1 MTATF
6 RAELSKT
13 PAALL
18 LAACLAFALPAAALP
33 AAAAGADQGPRTGA
47 KTGETTGETTGEKS
61 SERDRYMPDAD
72 APRSA
77 VPELYRWDLGPL
89 YPAVGEWE
97 QARTAVEAGL
107 GAIAACQ
114 GKLHESAETL
124 RRCLDTKYD
133 LQKSLERLWVY
144 ASAEFSVDRQVAAA
158 QARLDRIKLLGTQF
172 DNTAAFIEPE
182 LLRMD
187 ESRIREFL
195 DADQKLAVYRHELE
209 DLLRR
214 KAHILS
220 PEAESVLALS
230 GDLRGGPYAMLNALQ
245 QDTEFPEIT
254 DEDGKTVRL
263 AFANFPRYRG
273 SKVRS
278 VRKEAVEKF
287 FATLAAR
294 QRSFAASL
302 DMGVKR
308 DIYVARARRYGSAL
322 EASLDADAVPVA
334 VFDMLLDTMEQNL
347 PRTLHRYIELRRK
360 VLGVDAVHYYDL
372 YAPLMPSV
380 TRTVPYGEA
389 QELIRISLQPLGR
402 DYLDVLTKGMDLKSG
417 WVDLYP
423 NKGKR
428 SGAYQ
433 TDAYDVH
440 PYVFLNYMEELDDA
454 FTAAHEFGHA
464 LHSHLAN
471 AAQAYPNASPPI
483 FLAEIASTFNEEL
496 LLSHLLQQAKTRE
509 EKLSLLTKRLE
520 NIRQTAIRQI
530 LFAEFERDIHAEVE
544 GGGALTAERTN
555 EIYLALVRKYYG
567 PEYVID
573 ANDEVEWTYVP
584 HFYYNFYVYKYATG
598 LMSSV
603 ALARR
608 VLAGEPGAVDAY
620 LDLLRAGGSDYPL
633 ELLRRAG
640 IDLTKPDAIVETFD
654 LFVETMDEFERLL

>member
-1 MTATF
+1 MEMGQTRSLAG
-6 RAELSKT
+6 R
-13 PAALL
+13 PAGTTLAGLGTTLAGLGTTLALL
-18 LAACLAFALPAAALP
+18 GSLVASAAVVAAPRAAA
-33 AAAAGADQGPRTGA
+33 RS
-47 KTGETTGETTGEKS
+47 TTE
-61 SERDRYMPDAD
+61 ERIYMPDAE

-77 VPELYRWDLGPL
+77 VPVRYLWDLGPL
-89 YPAVGEWE
+89 FADVDAWE
-97 QARTAVEAGL
+97 RGRAAVEEGL
-107 GAIAACQ
+107 AAIAACE
-114 GKLHESAETL
+114 GRLHESAEVL
-124 RRCLDTKYD
+124 ARCFDTKYA
-133 LQKSLERLWVY
+133 LQKNLERLWVY
-144 ASAEFSVDRQVAAA
+144 ASAEFSVDRQVSAA
-158 QARLDRIKLLGTQF
+158 QARLDRVKLLGTQF
-172 DNTAAFIEPE
+172 DKTAAFVEPE
-182 LLRMD
+182 LLRVD
-187 ESRIREFL
+187 EARLREFM
-195 DADQKLAVYRHELE
+195 ADPTLAVYRHELD

-220 PEAESVLALS
+220 PEGETVLALS

-287 FATLAAR
+287 FATLAGR

-308 DIYVARARRYGSAL
+308 DIYVARARQYDTAL
-322 EASLDADAVPVA
+322 EAALDADAVPVP
-334 VFDMLLDTMEQNL
+334 VFDMLLKTMEDNL

-360 VLGVDAVHYYDL
+360 VLGIDKVHYYDL

-380 TRTVPYGEA
+380 TRTVPYADA
-389 QELIRISLQPLGR
+389 QRLIHESLKPLGP
-402 DYLDVLTKGMDLKSG
+402 DYLAVLTKGMDLDSG

-440 PYVFLNYMEELDDA
+440 PFVFLNYMEELDDA

-464 LHSHLAN
+464 MHSHLTN
-471 AAQAYPNASPPI
+471 GAQAYPNAAPPI

-496 LLSHLLQQAKTRE
+496 LLSHLLANAKTRE

-555 EIYLALVRKYYG
+555 ELYLALVRKYYG
-567 PEYVID
+567 PEFVVD
-573 ANDEVEWTYVP
+573 ENDEVEWTYVP

-598 LMSSV
+598 LMASV

-608 VLAGEPGAVDAY
+608 VLAGEPGATEAY
-620 LDLLRAGGSDYPL
+620 LGLLKSGGSDYPL

-654 LFVETMDEFERLL
+654 LFAETMDEFEELL

>member
-1 MTATF
+1 MTKQSRFRVGRPAVTALVLLGVLLASRAPA
-6 RAELSKT
+6 RAE
-13 PAALL
+13 
-18 LAACLAFALPAAALP
+18 
-33 AAAAGADQGPRTGA
+33 
-47 KTGETTGETTGEKS
+47 E
-61 SERDRYMPDAD
+61 ERRYMPDAE

-77 VPELYRWDLGPL
+77 VPAQFRWDLGPL
-89 YPAVGEWE
+89 FSAVDAWE
-97 QARTAVEAGL
+97 KARAEVEAGL
-107 GAIAACQ
+107 AAITACE
-114 GKLHESAETL
+114 GRLHQSAEVL
-124 RRCLDTKYD
+124 AQCLDTKYA
-133 LQKSLERLWVY
+133 LQKTLERLWVY
-144 ASAEFSVDRQVAAA
+144 ASAEFSVDRQVSAA
-158 QARLDRIKLLGTQF
+158 QARLDRVKLLGTQF
-172 DNTAAFIEPE
+172 DRTAAFIEPE
-182 LLRMD
+182 LLAMD
-187 ESRIREFL
+187 EARLREFMA
-195 DADQKLAVYRHELE
+195 ADGALAVYRHELD

-220 PEAESVLALS
+220 PEGETVLALS

-245 QDTEFPEIT
+245 QDMEFPEIT
-254 DEDGKTVRL
+254 DEEGQTVRL

-287 FATLAAR
+287 FATLAGR

-308 DIYVARARRYGSAL
+308 DIYVARARRYDSAL
-322 EASLDADAVPVA
+322 QASLDADAVPVA
-334 VFDMLLDTMEQNL
+334 VFDMLLKTMEDNL
-347 PRTLHRYIELRRK
+347 PRTLHRYIQLRAK
-360 VLGVDAVHYYDL
+360 VLGIDKVHYYDL

-380 TRTVPYGEA
+380 TRTVPYAEA
-389 QELIRISLQPLGR
+389 QTLIHQSLEPLGP
-402 DYLDVLTKGMDLKSG
+402 DYLSVLTRGMDLSAG

-440 PYVFLNYMEELDDA
+440 PFVFLNYMEELDDA

-464 LHSHLAN
+464 MHSHLAN
-471 AAQAYPNASPPI
+471 GAQAYPNASPPI

-496 LLSHLLQQAKTRE
+496 LLSHLLANAKSRE

-555 EIYLALVRKYYG
+555 EIYLNLVRKYYG
-567 PEYVID
+567 PEFVIEP
-573 ANDEVEWTYVP
+573 NDEVEWTYVP

-598 LMSSV
+598 LMASV

-608 VLAGEPGAVDAY
+608 VLAGEPGATEAY
-620 LDLLRAGGSDYPL
+620 LALLKSGGSDYPL

-654 LFVETMDEFERLL
+654 LFAETMDEFEKLL